1 MAEDRLVPKL
11 TAVLIELH
19 GNRKTTVEAV
29 E

>member
-1 MAEDRLVPKL
+1 MEEDRLVLELP
-11 TAVLIELH
+11 AVLIELH